1 MICFLNLN
9 CKRYA
14 IAFLQYIDTYI
25 NFRKG
30 DAPKC
35 DLRGSNPGVQPAYL
49 AGLTTRAELG
59 SQGVI
64 FSSQAF
70 LVLQQTGSHN

>member
-1 MICFLNLN
+1 MCD
-9 CKRYA
+9 CKPKVYRY
-14 IAFLQYIDTYI
+14 IYY
-25 NFRKG
+25 
-30 DAPKC
+30 
-35 DLRGSNPGVQPAYL
+35 LRRSNPGGQPAYL